1 MIKFYF
7 AFITFT
13 LIFFSCKTANKAYD
27 KGNYHE
33 AIELAARKLQKDPYD
48 GETKALAQNSYR
60 QAVKSHED
68 KVRQLSNSASEKRF
82 EQIYNEYRQLQNLYD
97 LVQRYPSIQNVVKA
111 NDYTD
116 YLVTYRDKTAEY
128 YFQRGLSKM
137 NENTKM
143 AYREAYQ
150 HFRNASKYRDDS
162 VLRNKLDE
170 TYKLAVVKVVILPM
184 NEFMYGGGYQ
194 TNNSYL
200 FRNFETD
207 LIRTLRY
214 NTNNEFVEF
223 YSEWDARGR
232 NVEPDEVL
240 DLRLGRMDIG
250 RPYDKQNTRTVSKEV
265 VVKETVFKPDSV
277 VKQYAKVTAQVTT
290 TQRTMVS
297 EGELFVTSRDGRGRI
312 LWNEVFRG
320 QHRWQV
326 EFTSYTGDE
335 RALSDRDKSL
345 LNQRDFTTPREE
357 EVIESVLRQIQLDM
371 NQRVRNYYSRY
382 L

>member
-1 MIKFYF
+1 MI
-7 AFITFT
+7 I
-13 LIFFSCKTANKAYD
+13 FSCKTATKAYD
-27 KGNYHE
+27 KGNYQE
-33 AIELAARKLQKDPYD
+33 AIELAARKLQKEPFD

-60 QAVKSHED
+60 QAVKMHED
-68 KVRQLSNSASEKRF
+68 KVRQLSSSSTEKKF

-97 LVQRYPSIQNVVKA
+97 LVQRYPSLQNVIKA

-116 YLVTYRDKTAEY
+116 YLVTYRDRAADY
-128 YFQRGLSKM
+128 YYQRGISKM

-162 VLRNKLDE
+162 VLRNKLE
-170 TYKLAVVKVVILPM
+170 ESYKLAVVKVVVLPM

-207 LIRTLRY
+207 LLRTLRY
-214 NTNNEFVEF
+214 NTNNQFVEF

-232 NVEPDEVL
+232 NVDPDEVL

-250 RPYDKQNTRTVSKEV
+250 RPYDRQNTRTVSKEV
-265 VVKETVFKPDSV
+265 VVKETVYKPDSV
-277 VKQYAKVTAQVTT
+277 VKQYSKVTAQVTT
-290 TQRTMVS
+290 TQRIMVS

-312 LWNEVFRG
+312 LWNETFRG

-326 EFTSYTGDE
+326 EFTTYTGDE

-345 LNQRDFTTPREE
+345 LNQRDFNVPREE
-357 EVIESVLRQIQLDM
+357 EVIESVLRQIQLEM

>member
-7 AFITFT
+7 ALISFAFI
-13 LIFFSCKTANKAYD
+13 LFSCKSANKAYD
-27 KGNYHE
+27 KGNYQE
-33 AIELAARKLQKDPYD
+33 AIELAARKLQKEPLD

-60 QAVKSHED
+60 QAVKMHED
-68 KVRQLSNSASEKRF
+68 KIRQLSNSPGEKRF

-97 LVQRYPSIQNVVKA
+97 LVQRYPSIQNVIKA
-111 NDYTD
+111 NDYTE

-128 YFQRGLSKM
+128 YFERGLTKM
-137 NENTKM
+137 NENTKA

-162 VLRNKLDE
+162 ILRNKLDE
-170 TYKLAVVKVVILPM
+170 SYKLAVVKVVILPM

-207 LIRTLRY
+207 LLRTLRY
-214 NTNNEFVEF
+214 NTNNQFVEF

-232 NVEPDEVL
+232 NIEADEVL
-240 DLRLGRMDIG
+240 ELRLGRMDIG
-250 RPYDKQNTRTVSKEV
+250 RPYDRQNTRTVSKEV
-265 VVKETVFKPDSV
+265 VIKETVYKPDSV

-290 TQRTMVS
+290 TQRTMIS

-312 LWNEVFRG
+312 LWNEVLRG

-326 EFTSYTGDE
+326 EFTTYRGDE
-335 RALSDRDKSL
+335 RALSDRDRSL
-345 LNQRDFTTPREE
+345 LNQRDYNTPREE
-357 EVIESVLRQIQLDM
+357 EVVESVLRQIQHEM